1 MPAGETLNLTG
12 IGRIPNIAIAPH
24 PLSLHTLTMS
34 NGTGLVSNYTFV
46 NGSFVFNITSP
57 LRSRAGVMRALQT
70 MSNGNN
76 RKLLPSKTSHRSMPA
91 ISERITVSTPDQSVQ
106 VNPCV
111 LQNGYCN

>member
-1 MPAGETLNLTG
+1 MFATHSINLN
-12 IGRIPNIAIAPH
+12 
-24 PLSLHTLTMS
+24 TLTMS
-34 NGTGLVSNYTFV
+34 NGTGSTSNYTFLG
-46 NGSFVFNITSP
+46 GSFLFQIISP
-57 LRSRAGVMRALQT
+57 FTTKANVLRALRT

-91 ISERITVSTPDQSVQ
+91 ISERITVSTPDQSVE